1 MIRAILFD
9 LDNCLA
15 AADEPGP
22 QLLAPTFEAIRKAN
36 RGTLSEDTLERA
48 LSECWRCSLDRVA
61 IKYGFT
67 SEMLAAAW
75 AANSSTE
82 VDVPMRGYPD
92 LGAIA
97 NLPARLFLVTSGF
110 RRLQESKVRALAIQS
125 RFERI
130 IIDAIDEPD
139 RKGKEAIFADILR
152 SCALD
157 PGEVLVV
164 GDDADSEIAAG
175 NQLGIPTVQILRT
188 GVARANNA
196 THYIVSLEELHR
208 LVQEYA

>member
-1 MIRAILFD
+1 MIRAIIFD

-15 AADEPGP
+15 VADEPGP
-22 QLLAPTFEAIRKAN
+22 QILAPTFEAIRQAN
-36 RGTLSEDTLERA
+36 HGTLSEDTLERA
-48 LSECWRCSLDRVA
+48 FSECWRCSLDRVA
-61 IKYGFT
+61 KKYGFT
-67 SEMLAAAW
+67 NEMLAAGW

-82 VDVPMRGYPD
+82 VDVPMRGYSD

-97 NLPARLFLVTSGF
+97 NLSPRLFLVTSGF

-125 RFERI
+125 RFERVV
-130 IIDAIDEPD
+130 IDAIDEPD

-152 SCALD
+152 TCALD
-157 PGEVLVV
+157 PTEVLVV

-175 NQLGIPTVQILRT
+175 NRLRIPTVQILRA
-188 GVARANNA
+188 GIARANDA
-196 THYIVSLEELHR
+196 THHIVSLEELHR

>member
-1 MIRAILFD
+1 MIKAIIFD

-22 QLLAPTFEAIRKAN
+22 QVLAPTFEAIRRAN
-36 RGTLSEDTLERA
+36 DGTLSDDTLERA
-48 LSECWRCSLDRVA
+48 FSDCWRCSLDRVA
-61 IKYGFT
+61 MKYRF
-67 SEMLAAAW
+67 SNEMLTAGR

-92 LGAIA
+92 LGVIGE
-97 NLPARLFLVTSGF
+97 LPARLFLVTSGF

-130 IIDAIDEPD
+130 VIDAIDEPD

-152 SCALD
+152 TCALA
-157 PGEVLVV
+157 PTEVLVV

-175 NQLGIPTVQILRT
+175 NRLGIPTVQILRA
-188 GVARANNA
+188 GIARANNA
-196 THYIVSLEELHR
+196 THCIVSLEELQR
-208 LVQEYA
+208 IIQEYA